1 MDSTFQPHFNGK
13 VIEIRHMGYNLISAI
28 LELTDNSARKS
39 CSSKKVRVILQKEN
53 LQLNRISVIDDG
65 CGMSFEKLCESFIF
79 NLLKE
84 RADGDIGKFHVGMK
98 YALIAMGSQIT
109 LLTREL
115 GGKIVGIFA
124 DIESMASRNSFKPC
138 EICDDVNDDWA
149 LRHITP
155 TIWEQFKSSS
165 SGTLVDV
172 KNLVPSCRSPFD
184 KTVDAVKKGLSTAY
198 TTLYNDCQICLEDEV
213 KKIATI
219 TPSDLFYYDDVSQL
233 DEPAYETTLK
243 VYNQGIDRPER
254 VIEVNTSHRRMP
266 NGAKAC
272 TAGKLDRPAYYEFTE
287 YEHGKKG
294 KQNNMEK
301 ISVLPDEADLIAS
314 FNLRIIQVK
323 KPIFEKEKILFPNGT
338 KLQGDRKGF
347 WFLREIRCVGT
358 AKQLGSKLADR
369 GHSAAERQRM
379 LIKTSSS
386 ADDLTGS
393 KFNKQMDD
401 NALPCSAL
409 NDAILSI
416 YKQVID
422 PWNKKY
428 DEIAKKEKA
437 ERDAANVASEDEAE
451 EEAEEEAEAEAE
463 AAEAAE
469 AEAEKNVDPPPPVA
483 VNNIISAIFKA
494 AENDAKHQNKAPV
507 DEAPVDEAPV
517 DEAHVDE
524 APVDEAHVDE
534 AHVDEAPVDYVPN
547 PVVQRNNVFNHS
559 PVNTTNLTDSQY
571 TEFFAK
577 HTEYNA
583 MLRDFGL
590 I

>member
-13 VIEIRHMGYNLISAI
+13 VIEIRHMGYDLISAI
-28 LELTDNSARKS
+28 LELTDNSVRKS
-39 CSSKKVRVILQKEN
+39 CSSKKVRVILQKDN
-53 LQLNRISVIDDG
+53 LLLNRISIIDDG
-65 CGMSFEKLCESFIF
+65 CGMSHEKLCESFIF
-79 NLLKE
+79 NLLKDRE
-84 RADGDIGKFHVGMK
+84 DGDIGKFHVGMK

-115 GGKIVGIFA
+115 DGKIVGIFA

-138 EICDDVNDDWA
+138 EICNDVNDDWA

-155 TIWEQFKSSS
+155 TIWEQFKSSP

-172 KNLVPSCRSPFD
+172 KNLVPSCRRSFD
-184 KTVDAVKKGLSTAY
+184 KMVDAVKKGLSTAY
-198 TTLYNDCQICLEDEV
+198 TSLYNDCQIWLEDEV

-219 TPSDLFYYDDVSQL
+219 TPSDLFYYDDASKL

-272 TAGKLDRPAYYEFTE
+272 TIGKLGNPAYYEFTE

-294 KQNNMEK
+294 KQNNMQK

-323 KPIFEKEKILFPNGT
+323 KPIFEKEKLLFPTGT

-358 AKQLGSKLADR
+358 AKQLGSKFSDR

-409 NDAILSI
+409 NDAIRSI

-437 ERDAANVASEDEAE
+437 ERHAANVASEEEAE
-451 EEAEEEAEAEAE
+451 EEGEEAEEAEEEAQE
-463 AAEAAE
+463 
-469 AEAEKNVDPPPPVA
+469 NVDPALASPPAP
-483 VNNIISAIFKA
+483 VNNILSAIFKA
-494 AENDAKHQNKAPV
+494 AENDALHQNEAPV

-517 DEAHVDE
+517 DEAPVDE
-524 APVDEAHVDE
+524 APVDEAP
-534 AHVDEAPVDYVPN
+534 VDEAPVDEAPVNYVPN
-547 PVVQRNNVFNHS
+547 PVVQRNNVFNHPS
-559 PVNTTNLTDSQY
+559 VNTTNLTDSQY
-571 TEFFAK
+571 TVFIAK

-583 MLRDFGL
+583 MLRGFGL